1 MKTMKTMKT
10 IKLLSVM
17 AIIALGITSCSD
29 EDGVLAADQNVKLLK
44 TFKVQ
49 RDATG
54 AYSVDFNVSDN
65 TEFDKVLN
73 KNDNTRQYFLYSSD
87 KATENNIS
95 HDLSIKNDQ
104 VKIGFVDMQSTKSES
119 ITIIDDIK
127 FARKS
132 NNSLRLLSYS
142 VVSNEN
148 GLYDL
153 DFTVMENTD
162 VSFVYNEEIK
172 IHEVHLTVGTRG
184 EVDFSRSLEIVEG
197 EPLKIDF
204 VNHMGNPNA
213 KSYKELLVRK
223 PRVIVNNGND

>member
-1 MKTMKTMKT
+1 MKTMKT
-10 IKLLSVM
+10 IKFLSIMVV
-17 AIIALGITSCSD
+17 IALGITSCSD
-29 EDGVLAADQNVKLLK
+29 EDGLLATDQNAKLLK
-44 TFKVQ
+44 TFKVH

-87 KATENNIS
+87 KTTENNIS

-104 VKIGFVDMQSTKSES
+104 VKIGFVDTQSTKSKS
-119 ITIIDDIK
+119 VTIIDDINL
-127 FARKS
+127 ARKS
-132 NNSLRLLSYS
+132 GNSLRLLSYS

-153 DFTVMENTD
+153 DFTVMENTN

-172 IHEVHLTVGTRG
+172 IHEVHLSVGKRG
-184 EVDFSRSLEIVEG
+184 EVDFSRSLEIAEG

-204 VNHMGNPNA
+204 VNHIGNPNA
-213 KSYKELLVRK
+213 KSYKELAVRK
-223 PRVIVNNGND
+223 PRVIIDNGND

>member
-1 MKTMKTMKT
+1 MKTMKTMKK
-10 IKLLSVM
+10 IKFLSVM
-17 AIIALGITSCSD
+17 TVIALGITSCSD
-29 EDGVLAADQNVKLLK
+29 EDGVLATDQNAKLLK

-87 KATENNIS
+87 KTTENNIS

-104 VKIGFVDMQSTKSES
+104 VKIGFVDMQSTKSKS
-119 ITIIDDIK
+119 ITIIDDIN

-132 NNSLRLLSYS
+132 SNPHRLLSYS

-153 DFTVMENTD
+153 DFTVMENTN
-162 VSFVYNEEIK
+162 VSFVYNDELK
-172 IHEVHLTVGTRG
+172 IHEVHLRVGTRG
-184 EVDFSRSLEIVEG
+184 EVDFSTSLEKLEG
-197 EPLKIDF
+197 ESLKIDF
-204 VNHMGNPNA
+204 VNHIGNPNA
-213 KSYKELLVRK
+213 KSYKESLVRK
-223 PRVIVNNGND
+223 PRVIVDTGD